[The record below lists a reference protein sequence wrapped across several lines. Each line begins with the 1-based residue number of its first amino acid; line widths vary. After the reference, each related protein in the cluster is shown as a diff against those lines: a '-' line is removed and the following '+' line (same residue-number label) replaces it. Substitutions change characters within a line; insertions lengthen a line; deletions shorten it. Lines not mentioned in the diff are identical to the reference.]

1 MMKRSM
7 MQGSRTFNP
16 YGESPDL
23 PWEVTV
29 YEDGSCSAA
38 YSTGV
43 GVAYESI
50 GKFLKATKGTYRELL
65 GLEYDLERVPSYI
78 SAALVDLADRQGGE
92 AAEGCAEAI
101 YMERLGEAFP
111 IETLCDLTA
120 EVPWDLMATRIEVGV
135 PPLIWCVENEVGMA
149 WWPCDVVSA
158 ALFKAHTD
166 GLDAA
171 AAAIRICA
179 QAPNLG
185 NWVTVRDLE
194 AALRKA
200 KGR

>member
-1 MMKRSM
+1 MKRSM
-7 MQGSRTFNP
+7 MQGSHTFNP
-16 YGESPDL
+16 EGESSDL
-23 PWEVTV
+23 PWAVTV

-43 GVAYESI
+43 EVAYESI

-65 GLEYDLERVPSYI
+65 GLDYDLGRVPSYI
-78 SAALVDLADRQGGE
+78 PEALVELADRQGGG

-111 IETLCDLTA
+111 IETLCDL
-120 EVPWDLMATRIEVGV
+120 EVEAPWDLTATTIEVGI
-135 PPLIWCVENEVGMA
+135 PPLTWCVENEVGMA

-171 AAAIRICA
+171 AAAIRVCM

-185 NWVTVRDLE
+185 ACLTVRGLD